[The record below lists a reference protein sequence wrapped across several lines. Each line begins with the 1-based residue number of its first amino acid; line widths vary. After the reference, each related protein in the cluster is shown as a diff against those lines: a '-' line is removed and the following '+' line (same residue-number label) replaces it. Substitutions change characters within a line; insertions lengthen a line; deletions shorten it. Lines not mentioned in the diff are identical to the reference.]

1 MFSFFKREI
10 QKNDPEDSENE
21 VVLKERYR
29 LSAEETSD
37 GIPTVYYDIFLKNGV
52 LPVGKIDLRLKMD
65 DYMYYLGHI
74 GYHVYKVYR
83 GHSYAYKA
91 CLQLFRI
98 AREEFGLSELI
109 ITCSPDN
116 IASYKTL
123 VKLGGKLIETVPVPV
138 DHELYRNNERIKCI
152 FKYKL

>member
-1 MFSFFKREI
+1 MFSIFRRF
-10 QKNDPEDSENE
+10 DPDQDNGDLEDE
-21 VVLKERYR
+21 VVLKEHYR

-37 GIPTVYYDIFLKNGV
+37 GVPTVYYDICLRNSPLK
-52 LPVGKIDLRLKMD
+52 VGKIDLRLKMD

-74 GYHVYKVYR
+74 GYHIYRFYR

-91 CLQLFRI
+91 CLQLFKI
-98 AREEFGLSELI
+98 AKEEFGLTELI
-109 ITCSPDN
+109 VTCSPDN
-116 IASYKTL
+116 IPSYKTL
-123 VKLGGKLIETVPVPV
+123 VKLGGQLVETVPVPE